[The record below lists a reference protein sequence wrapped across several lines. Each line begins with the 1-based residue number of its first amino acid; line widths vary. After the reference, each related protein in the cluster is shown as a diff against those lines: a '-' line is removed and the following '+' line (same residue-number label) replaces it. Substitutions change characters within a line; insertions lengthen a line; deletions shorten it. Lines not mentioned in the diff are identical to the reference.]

1 MEQSPW
7 KVILTAFAIVAVLGA
22 AGTYAFRARPAV
34 QIVVQL
40 RDADS
45 SSAVAGLR
53 SLAALV
59 EAGAGERMDLDV
71 VVTDPAARLLRRGMQ
86 PQAGLIE
93 RLQGQGVQFAIGQDT
108 MDRLGLRDQ
117 DMPLGFL
124 VVPSGTLEIARLERG
139 GFGYL
144 SL

>member
-7 KVILTAFAIVAVLGA
+7 KIVLTAFAILAALGA
-22 AGTYAFRARPAV
+22 TGLYAFRARPAV

-40 RDADS
+40 RDTDA
-45 SSAVAGLR
+45 SSAVSGLR

-59 EAGAGERMDLDV
+59 EAGAGERLDLDV
-71 VVTDPAARLLRRGMQ
+71 VVTDPAARLLRRGFQ

-93 RLQGQGVQFAIGQDT
+93 RLQGQGVQFTIGQDT
-108 MDRLGLRDQ
+108 MDRLGLRDR
-117 DMPLGFL
+117 DMPLGFI
-124 VVPSGTLEIARLERG
+124 VVPSGTLEIARLERS

>member
-7 KVILTAFAIVAVLGA
+7 KIVLTACAIVAALGA
-22 AGTYAFRARPAV
+22 TGLYAFKTRPAV

-40 RDADS
+40 RDADGP
-45 SSAVAGLR
+45 SAVSGLR

-59 EAGAGERMDLDV
+59 EAGAGERMELDV
-71 VVTDPAARLLRRGMQ
+71 VVTDASARLVRRGLQ
-86 PQAGLIE
+86 PQEVLIE
-93 RLQGQGVQFAIGQDT
+93 KLQGQGVQFSVGQDT
-108 MDRLGLRDQ
+108 MDRLGLRDR
-117 DMPLGFL
+117 DLPLGFV
-124 VVPSGTLEIARLERG
+124 VVPSGTLEIARLERN